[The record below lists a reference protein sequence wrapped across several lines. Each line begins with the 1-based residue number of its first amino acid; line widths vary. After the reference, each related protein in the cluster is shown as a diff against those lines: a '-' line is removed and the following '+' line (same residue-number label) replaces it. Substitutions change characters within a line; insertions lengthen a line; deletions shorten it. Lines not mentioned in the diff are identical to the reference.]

1 VERLDESLV
10 RERALRA
17 QLEQR
22 VLELSA
28 RPVPFGDPPPS
39 DPVRDLVRPSGPPDL
54 RLDGPDESAR
64 QRLLRQTALDAVILR
79 KQLEACEARRSSTQG
94 EPTVAP

>member
-1 VERLDESLV
+1 M
-10 RERALRA
+10 
-17 QLEQR
+17 
-22 VLELSA
+22 LELSA